1 MKRYYGSQ
9 QNVSKP
15 VEKITLDAKT
25 ASKWRIFFIALFFC
39 IGIGS
44 LIYAFTHLGNN
55 QKGWQKVVLKEI
67 TVANSSYDFTFL
79 YEFGAS
85 GKRVSKEMKKVK
97 ELYEKL
103 CISSYRIFDRLEEY
117 DGIRNL
123 CYLNRHPNETVE
135 IDPSLY
141 AAFETF
147 EREGGR
153 MLYLGALTV
162 HLEVLITSD
171 SDDALAETD
180 PYTNGEVMAFFQKTA
195 AYAANEQSVNLELL
209 GNNRVILHV
218 SDEYLAFAK
227 ANDIVDFVDF
237 GWTRNAVIC
246 DYIANGLAAEGYR
259 HGILTSYDGF
269 TRNFAGSDES
279 YAYDLI
285 LAKDGTADKRGTL
298 TYQEAKSFV
307 WLHDYVAAAYDR
319 LGRVL
324 TLADGKKRHTYLGA
338 EGLPQSALNDLVV
351 WSPDGSCTKTAL
363 IVSRYYIADT
373 WDATAAEQDL
383 KSRNIEMLTYIDGV
397 VRCTDASVTIETN
410 K

>member
-79 YEFGAS
+79 YEFGAG

-97 ELYEKL
+97 GLYEKL

-171 SDDALAETD
+171 SDEALAETD

-195 AYAANEQSVNLELL
+195 AYAADEQSVNLELL

-285 LAKDGTADKRGTL
+285 LANDGTADKRGTL

-351 WSPDGSCTKTAL
+351 WSPDGSCTKNAL
-363 IVSRYYIADT
+363 IASRYYIADT